1 MDTEYLLVKIYYI
14 VYSRVSMYKG
24 LLVSVCILFLSL
36 ACSKQ
41 ESSDNRDQMFFNVD
55 TSLIQKEVAFSDIGI
70 KIAAPKSWILLDS
83 TKIPKI
89 NARSENAPPISVDSM
104 VARAIYLDT
113 LTKSLMVVSKIITP
127 KKFEMLVRKYDTVMG
142 KYYDS
147 FTSQK
152 ASFKKG
158 NMSITQYL
166 LQNQQIVNFRFL
178 GHTPS
183 KSIFQIDFVIP
194 KKIYS
199 EEIAKAVE
207 SSLGTLD
214 LVY

>member
-1 MDTEYLLVKIYYI
+1 
-14 VYSRVSMYKG
+14 MYKG
-24 LLVSVCILFLSL
+24 LLASVCILFLSL

-41 ESSDNRDQMFFNVD
+41 EPRDNREQMFFNVD
-55 TSLIQKEVAFSDIGI
+55 TSLIQEEVVFSDIGI
-70 KIAAPKSWILLDS
+70 KIAAPKSWVLLDS

-89 NARSENAPPISVDSM
+89 NARSANAPLISVDSL
-104 VARAIYLDT
+104 VARAIYSDT
-113 LTKSLMVVSKIITP
+113 LTKSLMVVSKIITH
-127 KKFEMLVRKYDTVMG
+127 KEFEMLVRKYDTAMG

-152 ASFKKG
+152 ANFKKG
-158 NMSITQYL
+158 NISITQYL

-178 GHTPS
+178 GYIPP

-199 EEIAKAVE
+199 KEIAKAVE

-214 LVY
+214 LIH